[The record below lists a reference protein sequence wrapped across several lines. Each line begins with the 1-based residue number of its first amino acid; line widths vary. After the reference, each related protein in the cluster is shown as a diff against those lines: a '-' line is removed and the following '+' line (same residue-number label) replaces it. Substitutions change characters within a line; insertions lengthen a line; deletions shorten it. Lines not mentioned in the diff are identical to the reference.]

1 MGRED
6 YYDDDV
12 DTMTEETDDV
22 ALNPDY
28 DRVSGSGE
36 MPSLDD
42 FLGVNHSSDGLGA
55 SSDDPFGNVI
65 GDPAF
70 SGYHLGGTYPQD
82 DFATENADSETDGEP
97 EEQEEAE
104 LTTAKGPLWKLMID
118 GNIFRSAFFSKNIS
132 FWLLLI
138 GLGILHIANRNRA
151 ESLIREETRLTRDV
165 NELRGESIVI
175 AAKLMEVS
183 KVTEVSKLVETRKL
197 GIHAVKEPPMQFVM
211 DKFHRADSLIKE
223 EPAFHGSY
231 DDLYYELQN

>member
-1 MGRED
+1 MMGRED

-12 DTMTEETDDV
+12 DTMTEETEDV

-55 SSDDPFGNVI
+55 SSDPFGNVI

-70 SGYHLGGTYPQD
+70 SGYHLGGTYPED
-82 DFATENADSETDGEP
+82 GFDTENADTMTDGENN
-97 EEQEEAE
+97 EQEAE
-104 LTTAKGPLWKLMID
+104 QTAVKGPFWRWMID
-118 GNIFRSAFFSKNIS
+118 GNFFRSTIFSKNIP
-132 FWLLLI
+132 FLALLAV
-138 GLGILHIANRNRA
+138 LGILHIANRNSA
-151 ESLIREETRLTRDV
+151 ESLIREEMRLTRDV
-165 NELRGESIVI
+165 NELRGESILI

-211 DKFHRADSLIKE
+211 DKFYRADSLIKIDPKFE
-223 EPAFHGSY
+223 RTY
-231 DDLYYELQN
+231 DDLDYELQN